1 MTSSDA
7 RFPYSSSSLHPPR
20 ALAYLSLAAQFGS
33 LAAVGALAFEPLAQ
47 ACDAIAPSLDLLTL
61 VGWLGGAAATLRLAE
76 LLWAP
81 GGTPLLLQR
90 FESAR
95 VEAAF
100 LDYHFES
107 YYKVTQA
114 FTGTMVGQVGLTY
127 LFLRRNARGRGDEL
141 VVQQCAL
148 TVIGYAALFALRHWL
163 RTWPDA
169 SRARTAFVTTWI
181 GFYVVC
187 VLHASRSAWGN
198 GELRESL
205 QVGAL
210 LLGALFTLLLTAYNH
225 VALPLE
231 PPQRVASVGLALVQ
245 ATFPQLSSLSRGA
258 QAALLLA
265 AALGGDVVGCLAER
279 AHRRAYASKAASAA
293 AAAAAPPPRA
303 ATAGVAAAA
312 AAAIAADAD
321 ATTADGYAS
330 AERARDGGSRGPST
344 ARSSRERSPAR
355 SSRERSPR
363 HLHTA
368 AAAPPL
374 LRPVEYTAVLHSE
387 PRTSEQSSN
396 KARESPPPGA
406 ADGAATD
413 NGAAAVTEAAL
424 AEAAAEAVAAEAG
437 ALAAAAAAAA
447 KAAAEQRGRID
458 AVYSAVGAGICA
470 YELVRSAAR
479 PRRLPV
485 RAAALTPIPPFP
497 SRCARPNFGR

>member
-1 MTSSDA
+1 M
-7 RFPYSSSSLHPPR
+7 
-20 ALAYLSLAAQFGS
+20 
-33 LAAVGALAFEPLAQ
+33 
-47 ACDAIAPSLDLLTL
+47 
-61 VGWLGGAAATLRLAE
+61 GWLGGAAATLRLAE

-90 FESAR
+90 FESAC

-100 LDYHFES
+100 LDYHFR
-107 YYKVTQA
+107 VRTRGTQA

-245 ATFPQLSSLSRGA
+245 ATFRNGPRSRA
-258 QAALLLA
+258 ARKDALLLA
-265 AALGGDVVGCLAER
+265 AALGGDVVVSRR
-279 AHRRAYASKAASAA
+279 APATAAYRLQGRLRRRRRRAAAARRHRRRRRRRRRRHRRRRRRHHRRRLRVGRARPRRRQPRSLDRAVVPRALTGTLVARALAPPPAHGGGRAAAAA
-293 AAAAAPPPRA
+293 AAAAAPA
-303 ATAGVAAAA
+303 H
-312 AAAIAADAD
+312 
-321 ATTADGYAS
+321 
-330 AERARDGGSRGPST
+330 PST
-344 ARSSRERSPAR
+344 RRVHGGAPLRAS
-355 SSRERSPR
+355 
-363 HLHTA
+363 HL
-368 AAAPPL
+368 
-374 LRPVEYTAVLHSE
+374 
-387 PRTSEQSSN
+387 
-396 KARESPPPGA
+396 
-406 ADGAATD
+406 
-413 NGAAAVTEAAL
+413 
-424 AEAAAEAVAAEAG
+424 
-437 ALAAAAAAAA
+437 
-447 KAAAEQRGRID
+447 
-458 AVYSAVGAGICA
+458 
-470 YELVRSAAR
+470 
-479 PRRLPV
+479 
-485 RAAALTPIPPFP
+485 
-497 SRCARPNFGR
+497 

>member
-1 MTSSDA
+1 MA
-7 RFPYSSSSLHPPR
+7 R
-20 ALAYLSLAAQFGS
+20 
-33 LAAVGALAFEPLAQ
+33 
-47 ACDAIAPSLDLLTL
+47 
-61 VGWLGGAAATLRLAE
+61 RLAGAHR
-76 LLWAP
+76 L
-81 GGTPLLLQR
+81 
-90 FESAR
+90 
-95 VEAAF
+95 
-100 LDYHFES
+100 
-107 YYKVTQA
+107 
-114 FTGTMVGQVGLTY
+114 
-127 LFLRRNARGRGDEL
+127 
-141 VVQQCAL
+141 
-148 TVIGYAALFALRHWL
+148 
-163 RTWPDA
+163 
-169 SRARTAFVTTWI
+169 VTTWI

-198 GELRESL
+198 GELRESCRW
-205 QVGAL
+205 AL

-265 AALGGDVVGCLAER
+265 AALGGDVVGCPAER
-279 AHRRAYASKAASAA
+279 AHRRAYASKAARRRRRRRAA
-293 AAAAAPPPRA
+293 AARRHRRRRRRRRRRHRRRRRRHRSRRLRVGRARPRRRQPRSLDRALVARALTGALVARALAPPPA
-303 ATAGVAAAA
+303 H
-312 AAAIAADAD
+312 
-321 ATTADGYAS
+321 
-330 AERARDGGSRGPST
+330 GG
-344 ARSSRERSPAR
+344 
-355 SSRERSPR
+355 
-363 HLHTA
+363 
-368 AAAPPL
+368 AAPPL

-479 PRRLPV
+479 PRRPPV
-485 RAAALTPIPPFP
+485 RAAALTPLPPAP
-497 SRCARPNFGR
+497 RRCARPNSGH